1 VPTWNLL
8 TARQSLQAAAWVPEE
23 LPASVRDDAIV

>member
-8 TARQSLQAAAWVPEE
+8 TARQSLQAAAWVPAV
-23 LPASVRDDAIV
+23 LPASVSDEAIV